1 MDFASVDY
9 LCASPFEGRSN
20 IEGGRDEEVSF
31 GVDIAPE
38 SDMDGCEAV
47 GEVVGIVEAGVDEK
61 VTFEV
66 DKAIL
71 PEFFDESESFVV
83 DVELAAEAAIVVFD
97 GEDGASL
104 AVDDTPFVVDGNVG
118 ATFFKKSSLVVLA
131 GDDFVAFLV
140 KEAKFTVARDEDAIF
155 GFAFERG
162 VDGFSELAE
171 FAVVECETV
180 IVAGEEESFEDGSED
195 FKFDREYFASSA
207 VDHTVAVV
215 VFDHGETLVEW
226 EGILVLGLDE
236 HTAIVIDIT
245 IGNQR
250 AVDVDSHHGK
260 SLVERRGCTVLEGN
274 AESAQGVEKAI
285 EAVFDCHDHA
295 IGGIENLVV
304 LARNDLRTVAV
315 DEAAAVIVHID
326 FAELTVKLVD
336 KHKLVGDDDG
346 AILALKTEA
355 VAVLSG
361 LDAVDEDKF
370 AATGLVVDVLHFV
383 LLGRDG
389 GNKGK

>member
-31 GVDIAPE
+31 GVDVAPK
-38 SDMDGCEAV
+38 SDMDGSESV
-47 GEVVGIVEAGVDEK
+47 GEVVGVVEAGVDEK

-66 DKAIL
+66 DKAVL

-118 ATFFKKSSLVVLA
+118 TTFFKKSSLVVLA

-180 IVAGEEESFEDGSED
+180 IVAGEEESFENWSED

-207 VDHTVAVV
+207 VDHAVAVV
-215 VFDHGETLVEW
+215 VF
-226 EGILVLGLDE
+226 
-236 HTAIVIDIT
+236 
-245 IGNQR
+245 N
-250 AVDVDSHHGK
+250 DS
-260 SLVERRGCTVLEGN
+260 
-274 AESAQGVEKAI
+274 
-285 EAVFDCHDHA
+285 EAFA
-295 IGGIENLVV
+295 IG
-304 LARNDLRTVAV
+304 
-315 DEAAAVIVHID
+315 
-326 FAELTVKLVD
+326 
-336 KHKLVGDDDG
+336 
-346 AILALKTEA
+346 
-355 VAVLSG
+355 
-361 LDAVDEDKF
+361 
-370 AATGLVVDVLHFV
+370 
-383 LLGRDG
+383 
-389 GNKGK
+389 